1 MKQDGSRITL
11 IPSPTG
17 DTTCIH
23 ILPITKA
30 DIKGAL
36 STPEDEKLVFML
48 DLDNYR
54 ERLIKARRELAFTR
68 MICYLKGLRKR
79 KRTDGGDADSESDF
93 DNEEGE
99 EGDKDKEKE
108 NEAGEEGQEQEVR
121 RTRRKIARV
130 GGSPP
135 GG

>member
-1 MKQDGSRITL
+1 
-11 IPSPTG
+11 
-17 DTTCIH
+17 
-23 ILPITKA
+23 
-30 DIKGAL
+30 
-36 STPEDEKLVFML
+36 ML

-79 KRTDGGDADSESDF
+79 KRTDGGDADSDSDF

-99 EGDKDKEKE
+99 GDKEKE
-108 NEAGEEGQEQEVR
+108 KEAGDSGQEQEVR